1 MGILG
6 RNFLH
11 TAVSNFVLKF
21 IVGMVIAVVTG
32 HALQPA
38 GRGEYFLLVLI
49 ITTITTVLN
58 FGVPGTNTVFTAQKK
73 FTPAQLTRASIV
85 LTIPISVLSFVLL
98 YLAYAFR
105 LNFLFPTD
113 KMTTMVVISLSI
125 IPIVFYIQFAQ
136 GIIVGENRISLNNY
150 ISLSSQGGLAVLLLV
165 LWALNALTV
174 PAAIALYAAS
184 FLLALGI
191 IIRTSFPP
199 IREVF
204 RARLRWS
211 EYRELIGFSAT
222 IHVGNLT
229 QFFNY
234 RLDTFIVSYF
244 LGLAAV
250 GMYSYSKTFAESVWL
265 LSNSMAAVLL
275 PTLAGQHAQSK
286 VIAVKA
292 VVATF
297 GVSLVAGAAAFLFG
311 PPAIHL
317 LLGKS
322 FVGSVNPFLFLLP
335 GVIIFSITNVLATYL
350 TAAGKP
356 AYNAAIAFIS
366 FLFTLLFDILFI
378 PKYGMSGA
386 AFASCI
392 SYTMS
397 SMMTIVVFWW
407 FSKMT
412 LRECL
417 DITRSMATDIRSMV
431 SRALRLLR
439 SGEDQT
445 GFTGKP

>member
-1 MGILG
+1 
-6 RNFLH
+6 
-11 TAVSNFVLKF
+11 
-21 IVGMVIAVVTG
+21 
-32 HALQPA
+32 
-38 GRGEYFLLVLI
+38 
-49 ITTITTVLN
+49 
-58 FGVPGTNTVFTAQKK
+58 
-73 FTPAQLTRASIV
+73 
-85 LTIPISVLSFVLL
+85 
-98 YLAYAFR
+98 
-105 LNFLFPTD
+105 
-113 KMTTMVVISLSI
+113 MTTSVVVSLSI

-136 GIIVGENRISLNNY
+136 GIIVGENKISLNNY
-150 ISLSSQGGLAVLLLV
+150 ISLSSQGALAVSLLALY
-165 LWALNALTV
+165 ALNALTV
-174 PAAIALYAAS
+174 PVAIALYAAS

-191 IIRTSFPP
+191 IIHTSFPP
-199 IREVF
+199 LREVL
-204 RARLRWS
+204 RARLCWS

-265 LSNSMAAVLL
+265 LSTSMAAVLL

-297 GVSLVAGAAAFLFG
+297 GVSLAAGAAAFLLG

-335 GVIIFSITNVLATYL
+335 GVVIFSLTNVLATYL

-356 AYNAAIAFIS
+356 GYNAAIAFIS
-366 FLFTLLFDILFI
+366 FLFTLLFDILLI

-392 SYTMS
+392 
-397 SMMTIVVFWW
+397 
-407 FSKMT
+407 
-412 LRECL
+412 C
-417 DITRSMATDIRSMV
+417 TRCHRS
-431 SRALRLLR
+431 
-439 SGEDQT
+439 
-445 GFTGKP
+445 